1 METKCFI
8 SLFLIQNTIC
18 NQFAYCH
25 CKVAQLIKEKSL
37 INSIQKY
44 FFIFILYF
52 LLFMYLL
59 VCVIGF
65 LFSIQDIFYLSIGS
79 SFTTCQHA
87 NLLLDTGRTVLLV
100 LLMLIYLPSYWI
112 LSVLCTVHIFTFLL
126 VLLLLRVNLLA
137 YHLIGCCT
145 YLLYL
150 SIGSPFA
157 TC

>member
-8 SLFLIQNTIC
+8 SLFFIQNTIC

-44 FFIFILYF
+44 FFYFILYF

-65 LFSIQDIFYLSIGS
+65 LFSICTGYILPFYWFFFYYMLARQPFIGYWAYRSIGS
-79 SFTTCQHA
+79 PYAIQYA
-87 NLLLDTGRTVLLV
+87 NLLTILLDTECT
-100 LLMLIYLPSYWI
+100 MYCTYFYLPT
-112 LSVLCTVHIFTFLL
+112 C
-126 VLLLLRVNLLA
+126 
-137 YHLIGCCT
+137 
-145 YLLYL
+145 
-150 SIGSPFA
+150 SPFA